1 MQAMGRLKN
10 ILFVVN
16 STKTGAGELAARLS
30 RIAESAGTGT
40 EIVSTF
46 PVDPEL
52 MKGRDLCVVVGGDGT
67 LLGVVDA
74 ASRWNVAVMGV
85 NLGRLGFMA
94 SFSPDEITDH
104 FSHFLKGE
112 FSSRD
117 LTILECQSAK
127 DGSALA
133 LNDIVIKARSSRLI
147 RLEVH
152 CEEEHMNTYHADGVI
167 FSTPTGSTAYNLSAG
182 GPIVHPSAKVVVT
195 TPINPH
201 TLSNRA
207 IVLDDSHRLT
217 VHVLGDPSDVQVS
230 ADGREIF
237 GAVPDFPLQINVA
250 GDRLFKL
257 VQPDDYSH
265 YFVLRNKLRWTGDAV
280 FTTPAS

>member
-1 MQAMGRLKN
+1 MQAMGRLRN

-16 STKTGAGELAARLS
+16 LTKSGAEELATELSAVAEQAGAR
-30 RIAESAGTGT
+30 T
-40 EIVSTF
+40 EVISTF
-46 PVDPEL
+46 PVSEKL
-52 MKGRDLCVVVGGDGT
+52 MEGRDFCVVVGGDGT

-74 ASRWNVAVMGV
+74 ASRFGVPVMGV

-94 SFSPDEITDH
+94 SFSPSTIRGQFNEVLEGNYTW
-104 FSHFLKGE
+104 
-112 FSSRD
+112 RD
-117 LTILECQSAK
+117 LTVLHCSAAC
-127 DGSALA
+127 GSESLA
-133 LNDIVIKARSSRLI
+133 MNDIVVKARSSRLI

-182 GPIVHPSAKVVVT
+182 GPIVHPSAKVMVT

-207 IVLDDSHRLT
+207 IVLDDSHKLA
-217 VHVLGDPSDVQVS
+217 VHLQGDARDVQVS

-237 GAVPDFPLQINVA
+237 QGVPRFPLQISIFP
-250 GDRLFKL
+250 DRVFRL
-257 VQPDDYSH
+257 VQPGDYSH
-265 YFVLRNKLRWTGDAV
+265 YYVLRNKLRWTGDAV
-280 FTTPAS
+280 FSHHHG